1 MAAWMFAAGS
11 QSAGVDIRNADG
23 SGASPSAVCLLME
36 RAKGSSECLALQ
48 VFDGILIP
56 IFGFNLKHKKVAAA
70 LLSLSL
76 TQNVKQNVVIPCS
89 GSH

>member
-23 SGASPSAVCLLME
+23 SGVSPSAVCLLME

-70 LLSLSL
+70 LSLSL